1 MADQA
6 KIRVIIVDDITETRD
21 NLEKLLFFEKDIEV
35 IGKASSGREAIALA
49 RQHQPDVILMDIN
62 MPDMDGIAATEALL
76 SQVPTVQ
83 VIMMSVQGENDY
95 LRRSMLAGA
104 REFLIKPIGADELY
118 AAIRH
123 VFRLQTTQRRYVP
136 SSTGEQSGGGASDAP
151 GQGQVFA
158 VFSPKGGVG
167 VSTISSN
174 LAVAL
179 RQTTGKRVALV
190 DGNMTFGASAVIMNL
205 VSNKTIK
212 DLADKISEIDR
223 DLINDVMV
231 THASQVKILL
241 APPNP
246 QLGELVTS
254 DHLRAILEA
263 LKKEF
268 DYIVV
273 DTQSSFQDRALAV
286 LDLADR
292 IVALMTLEMPCIRN
306 IKLFLEV
313 AELLEY
319 PSEKTI
325 LVLNKADNRLGLRV
339 ENVEEHIQHKVALQ
353 IPNAAHE
360 MTLSINQG
368 VPLVIEKRDH
378 PTSKSI
384 FQLATLLANSRGAT
398 VSATGGSKPDGS
410 DKNQGNKDKD
420 KGRSGLFG
428 RLLGSK

>member
-1 MADQA
+1 
-6 KIRVIIVDDITETRD
+6 
-21 NLEKLLFFEKDIEV
+21 
-35 IGKASSGREAIALA
+35 
-49 RQHQPDVILMDIN
+49 
-62 MPDMDGIAATEALL
+62 
-76 SQVPTVQ
+76 
-83 VIMMSVQGENDY
+83 
-95 LRRSMLAGA
+95 
-104 REFLIKPIGADELY
+104 
-118 AAIRH
+118 

-136 SSTGEQSGGGASDAP
+136 SGGGTEQSAGGGEGP

-167 VSTISSN
+167 VSAIACN
-174 LAVAL
+174 LAVAM
-179 RQTTGKRVALV
+179 RQMTGKKVALV
-190 DGNMTFGASAVIMNL
+190 DGNMTFGSIAVIMNL
-205 VSNKTIK
+205 VSTKTIK
-212 DLADKISEIDR
+212 DLSDKIAEADR
-223 DLINDVMV
+223 DLLNDVMA

-246 QLGELVTS
+246 QLGELVTA
-254 DHLRAILEA
+254 DHLRGILEV

-268 DYIVV
+268 DYIIV

-325 LVLNKADNRLGLRV
+325 LVLNKADGRLGLRV

-360 MTLSINQG
+360 MTLSVNQG
-368 VPLVIEKRDH
+368 VPIVIDKRDH
-378 PTSKSI
+378 PSSKSI
-384 FQLATLLANSRGAT
+384 YQLATLLANSRAAAAVAAGGKGAP
-398 VSATGGSKPDGS
+398 VDAKAG
-410 DKNQGNKDKD
+410 KDQKD
-420 KGRSGLFG
+420 KGRGGLFG
-428 RLLGSK
+428 RLMGSK